1 MSNNWIDKFIGAPK
15 GPNGLYNNSDLLGGV
30 NDTKIRT
37 NFWPGGDFDNTA
49 GPLSSLK
56 NANGK
61 MSQMSKNLMSNQ
73 TIMVQYIHI
82 PRIILPLWIP
92 QIGQQRGLIDLVKSV
107 TSGDVLFNLRYNDDI
122 MKAGLGSKI
131 IRKEGG
137 DSVFSINLPTMNYIL
152 MGIQNYLEK
161 FRDACVAHA
170 DDRNVFD
177 QIQNENRVAA
187 NARRIPNPYNQ
198 HDQYLLWLNLVTNDD
213 FRHLMNSN
221 FFEGWIAFENIS
233 KIELSQEELTPFYNR
248 YVCSILWDFIN
259 TYAKL
264 AGVFV
269 GSDNQGGNHY
279 GMANPCSYAPT
290 DYVGVIQAAGKNM
303 KVRNLWANCENGTSN
318 GDLVGFRFMKFDNTL
333 GSNISFKLSS
343 NVDTQNDQHI
353 QRSPNSCHFLLVPAK
368 RYTQTSSHVKREQ
381 WVDSHFLQFGI
392 CDQISRPCANSSTNL
407 LHVATNATFV
417 GIAAPIQISFR
428 FDFCRLSAF
437 VYSDTPKISLIP
449 AKTESVKRRG
459 DIMASGVMVDS
470 DLLDQ
475 LEHAFAAT
483 TEVELS
489 TVDTSDTTEVRVR
502 AKRHKKIITVDETIG
517 MEVQE

>member
-1 MSNNWIDKFIGAPK
+1 MSNNWINKFIGAPK

-37 NFWPGGDFDNTA
+37 NFWPGGDFDNTS
-49 GPLSSLK
+49 GLLSSL
-56 NANGK
+56 NNVNGK

-107 TSGDVLFNLRYNDDI
+107 TSGDVLFNLRYNDNV

-137 DSVFSINLPTMNYIL
+137 DSVFSINLPTLNYIL
-152 MGIQNYLEK
+152 IGIQK
-161 FRDACVAHA
+161 FLNGYRDACVEHA
-170 DDRNVFD
+170 NDRTIFD
-177 QIQNENRVAA
+177 QIHNATKVPA
-187 NARRIPNPYNQ
+187 NAARIPNPYNQ
-198 HDQYLLWLNLVTNDD
+198 QDQYLMWLNLVTNDD
-213 FRHLMNSN
+213 FRHLMNST
-221 FFEGWIAFENIS
+221 FFEGWMAFENIN
-233 KIELSQEELTPFYNR
+233 KIDLTVEQRTPFYDR

-290 DYVGVIQAAGKNM
+290 DFVGVIQAAGKNM
-303 KVRNLWANCENGTSN
+303 KVRNLWQNCENGTSN
-318 GDLVGFRFMKFDNTL
+318 GDLVGFRFMKFDNPL

-343 NVDTQNDQHI
+343 NVDTQSDQHV
-353 QRSPNSCHFLLVPAK
+353 QQSPKTYYFLLVPAK
-368 RYTQTSSHVKREQ
+368 RYTQTSSHVKREK
-381 WVDSHFLQFGI
+381 WVDSNFLQFGI

-449 AKTESVKRRG
+449 ARIESVKRSL
-459 DIMASGVMVDS
+459 DNVPSEAMINT
-470 DLLDQ
+470 DLLEQ
-475 LEHAFAAT
+475 LEKAFATT
-483 TEVELS
+483 TEVEPS
-489 TVDTSDTTEVRVR
+489 TVETNDTTEVRVR
-502 AKRHKKIITVDETIG
+502 AKRHKKTITAEETIG
-517 MEVQE
+517 MEIQE